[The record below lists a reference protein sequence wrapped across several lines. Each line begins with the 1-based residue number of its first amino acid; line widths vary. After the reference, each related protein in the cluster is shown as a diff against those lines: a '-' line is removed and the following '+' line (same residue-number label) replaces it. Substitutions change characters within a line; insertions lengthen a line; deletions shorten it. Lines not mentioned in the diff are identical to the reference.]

1 MQTVPIR
8 AGGALPRPVLFVLAL
23 TVCAFGAASVR
34 ADLGPDEYPQPS
46 LGRASYYGYAFAGR
60 KTASGSRFRPEEL
73 TAAHRSLPLGTKV
86 RVTNLNNGR
95 SVLVTI
101 TDRGPYVRGRSLDL
115 SLGAAR
121 ELGMLQ
127 RGVTSVLF
135 QLL

>member
-1 MQTVPIR
+1 MQTVPLR
-8 AGGALPRPVLFVLAL
+8 ARGAIPWPVLFVLAL
-23 TVCAFGAASVR
+23 SVCLLGATAVR
-34 ADLGPDEYPQPS
+34 ADLGPDDYPQPS
-46 LGRASYYGYAFAGR
+46 LGRASYYGYGFAGR
-60 KTASGSRFRPEEL
+60 RTASGTTFRPEEL
-73 TAAHRSLPLGTKV
+73 TAAHRSLPLGTRV

-121 ELGMLQ
+121 ELGMVQ